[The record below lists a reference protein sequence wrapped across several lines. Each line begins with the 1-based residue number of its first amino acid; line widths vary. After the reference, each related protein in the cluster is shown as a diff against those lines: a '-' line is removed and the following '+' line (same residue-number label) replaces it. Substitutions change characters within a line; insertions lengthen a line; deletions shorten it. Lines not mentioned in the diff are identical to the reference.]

1 MVDLGDPARFVS
13 LRGALNVRDL
23 GGYPTADGRAIK
35 WGLVYRGDG
44 PERIDGDDRAEIVR
58 RGIATVIDLRAA
70 SERGAS
76 WSVVDGG
83 IVHDLSLFENLP
95 DVSELPVL
103 RGPSD
108 MAARY
113 VWRVETTAPIM
124 VTALDI
130 MAAASDRPMLFHC
143 SGGKD
148 RTGTLSAALLEL
160 LGVGDDVIVADYA
173 LSHEPHQRIVAM
185 VLGDPKPQDVKYA
198 HLPDVAISAHAETM
212 ESFLAQ
218 IRDKHGSIAAPLWAA
233 GLSEATVATL
243 RGALLV

>member
-1 MVDLGDPARFVS
+1 MIDLQAPGRFVP
-13 LRGALNVRDL
+13 LQGAFNVRDL
-23 GGYPTADGRAIK
+23 GGYPTAEGRSIR

-44 PERIDGDDRAEIVR
+44 PERVDETDRAEIVR

-70 SERGAS
+70 SERRAS

-83 IVHDLSLFENLP
+83 VVHDLSLFENLP
-95 DVSELPVL
+95 DVSELPPL
-103 RGPSD
+103 RGPEE

-124 VTALDI
+124 VTALEI
-130 MAAASDRPMLFHC
+130 MAAASERPMLFHC

-148 RTGTLSAALLEL
+148 RTGTLSAVLLEL

-173 LSHEPHQRIVAM
+173 LSHEPHQQIMAM
-185 VLGDPKPQDVKYA
+185 VLGDPKPQDVNYA
-198 HLPDVAISAHAETM
+198 HLPEVAVSARAETM

-218 IRDKHGSIAAPLWAA
+218 IRAKHGSIAAPLWAA